1 MIDETLEELIKM
13 APMFQSFLNQDIGIA
28 ISDTTK
34 YLLVLNGD
42 KVRFT
47 FKEGDT
53 MLSLG
58 FQDMLDEII
67 RTKKTTT
74 TIVPREV
81 AGITLRSVINP
92 VLNSKNEVVGLFSVT
107 LNIDKVSQI
116 EEVSEDL
123 TASIEET
130 NASIQEIAAG
140 AKNLNNMVS
149 SIKNNAVVAEES
161 IKSGSSAIE
170 LIQAISTQSNLLG
183 LNAAIEAARAGVNG
197 QGFSVVA
204 TEMRKL
210 AAQSKETAIKVA
222 DSLQQIE
229 KTVKEVL
236 ADVND
241 AGQISDNQYIATSE
255 ISKSIEVITNR
266 AMDLVKMSKF
276 D

>member
-1 MIDETLEELIKM
+1 MIDENLEKLIET
-13 APMFQSFLNQDIGIA
+13 APLFMSFLQQDIGIA

-53 MLSLG
+53 MLDLG
-58 FQDMLDEII
+58 FKDMLDEMI
-67 RTKKTTT
+67 RSRKTTT

-81 AGITLRSVINP
+81 AGITLKSVINP
-92 VLNSKNEVVGLFSVT
+92 VINSKNEVVGFFSVT

-116 EEVSEDL
+116 EEVTENLKSSL
-123 TASIEET
+123 EET
-130 NASIQEIAAG
+130 NSSIQEIAAG
-140 AKNLNNMVS
+140 AKELNNRVS
-149 SIKNNAVVAEES
+149 SIKNNAMVAEES
-161 IKSGSSAIE
+161 IKLGNSAIE
-170 LIQAISTQSNLLG
+170 LIQAISAQSNLLG
-183 LNAAIEAARAGVNG
+183 LNAAIEAARAGANG

-204 TEMRKL
+204 SEMRKL
-210 AAQSKETAIKVA
+210 ATQSKETAIKVS

-229 KTVKEVL
+229 KTVKEVIE
-236 ADVND
+236 DVND
-241 AGQISDNQYIATSE
+241 AGQISDNQYITTSE
-255 ISKSIEVITNR
+255 MSSSIDVITNR

>member
-1 MIDETLEELIKM
+1 
-13 APMFQSFLNQDIGIA
+13 
-28 ISDTTK
+28 
-34 YLLVLNGD
+34 
-42 KVRFT
+42 
-47 FKEGDT
+47 
-53 MLSLG
+53 
-58 FQDMLDEII
+58 
-67 RTKKTTT
+67 
-74 TIVPREV
+74 
-81 AGITLRSVINP
+81 
-92 VLNSKNEVVGLFSVT
+92 
-107 LNIDKVSQI
+107 
-116 EEVSEDL
+116 
-123 TASIEET
+123 
-130 NASIQEIAAG
+130 
-140 AKNLNNMVS
+140 
-149 SIKNNAVVAEES
+149 
-161 IKSGSSAIE
+161 
-170 LIQAISTQSNLLG
+170 